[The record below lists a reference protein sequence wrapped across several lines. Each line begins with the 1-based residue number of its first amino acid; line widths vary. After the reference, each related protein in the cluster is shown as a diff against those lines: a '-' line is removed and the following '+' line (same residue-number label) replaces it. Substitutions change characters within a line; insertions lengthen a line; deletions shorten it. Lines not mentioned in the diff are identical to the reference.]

1 MFLTSIW
8 FSLHYLQHII
18 CNIIYG
24 ILFDIKN
31 YSLFETIKAFSLELL
46 LDINNHQNVPLK
58 IWPILRLAIVSSQMN
73 PLVFGVCPGLQR
85 TGWSS
90 FMPSSFRTPEDVD
103 VLWWPGLNYI
113 LRLRYTFLKMR
124 NRIVRSRCYNKRPVG
139 SFRWSRYQ
147 SNSFGWKIR
156 NQNQKWSRIWR
167 PSHRNLFT
175 FQLPSHYNLNFT
187 VSSKYILKIFLK
199 WLAWKQIRAS
209 HRCWWRMLETK
220 CVGDKFEMLVTGLHW
235 ENHQH
240 NEKRRQHNE
249 KSRQHNDSATNI
261 LNQSPL

>member
-1 MFLTSIW
+1 MFLKCFW
-8 FSLHYLQHII
+8 FSLHYMQHII

-24 ILFDIKN
+24 ILYTIWYEKLFVIRN
-31 YSLFETIKAFSLELL
+31 NQSLLIGTIIGYKQSSERAIEDLTYTPISDSKFSKWIRSSLGSAQAFKGRDGPRSCR
-46 LDINNHQNVPLK
+46 
-58 IWPILRLAIVSSQMN
+58 PILGRS
-73 PLVFGVCPGLQR
+73 R
-85 TGWSS
+85 T
-90 FMPSSFRTPEDVD
+90 
-103 VLWWPGLNYI
+103 LWRPRLNYI

-147 SNSFGWKIR
+147 SNCFGWKIR

-167 PSHRNLFT
+167 PSHCNLFT
-175 FQLPSHYNLNFT
+175 FQFPSYYYLNFT

-199 WLAWKQIRAS
+199 RLAWKQIRAS

-220 CVGDKFEMLVTGLHW
+220 CVGDKFEMLVTDLHC

-240 NEKRRQHNE
+240 NEK
-249 KSRQHNDSATNI
+249 KSPT
-261 LNQSPL
+261 

>member
-1 MFLTSIW
+1 
-8 FSLHYLQHII
+8 
-18 CNIIYG
+18 
-24 ILFDIKN
+24 
-31 YSLFETIKAFSLELL
+31 
-46 LDINNHQNVPLK
+46 
-58 IWPILRLAIVSSQMN
+58 MN

-90 FMPSSFRTPEDVD
+90 FIPSNFRTPEDVD
-103 VLWWPGLNYI
+103 VLWRPRINYI

-147 SNSFGWKIR
+147 SNCFGWKIR

-167 PSHRNLFT
+167 PSHCNLFT
-175 FQLPSHYNLNFT
+175 FQFPSYYYLNFT

-199 WLAWKQIRAS
+199 RLAWKQIRAS

-220 CVGDKFEMLVTGLHW
+220 CVGDKFEMLVIDSECW
-235 ENHQH
+235 WPINYI
-240 NEKRRQHNE
+240 EKIINITK
-249 KSRQHNDSATNI
+249 KSST
-261 LNQSPL
+261 